1 MNSRKAMVF
10 LSRAKLMPFVLMGLA
25 ALLSVL
31 LISCSQ
37 AAQTVGG
44 ADERPFVAVIQMAEQ
59 PAFNAVR
66 DGLKDELTEAGYVDG
81 ETLRWEWRS
90 ARINPVTAAQIARK
104 YAAARPTVIVAIAP
118 ASAQA
123 IAAVVK
129 KTPVIFSAVSDPVGS
144 ALVENIAKPGQNI
157 SGVSDLSPI
166 RAHLALIKEILP
178 AAKTIGVIYDASA
191 KSAARLIE
199 SITAQAAEQGFTEV
213 KGVTVFASDEVS
225 EAASALVGSVD
236 ALYVPPDETV
246 MAALEAVVEAGKN
259 SGVPVFAGSVEAVAR
274 GAIAGFSFSYYDIGR
289 QTGAMVVKV
298 IKGSRP
304 GELPVEYAENLQL
317 HVNPTMATALGVILP
332 AAVTA
337 RADTVE
343 PI

>member
-1 MNSRKAMVF
+1 MFF
-10 LSRAKLMPFVLMGLA
+10 LSRAKRMPFALIGLA
-25 ALLSVL
+25 ALLSAL

-44 ADERPFVAVIQMAEQ
+44 TDERPFVAVVQTSEQ

-66 DGLKDELTEAGYVDG
+66 DGLKDELAEAGYREG

-123 IAAVVK
+123 IAAAVK

-144 ALVENIAKPGQNI
+144 ALVENTVKPGQNI
-157 SGVSDLSPI
+157 SGVSDFSPI
-166 RAHLALIKEILP
+166 GPHLALIKEVLP
-178 AAKTIGVIYDASA
+178 AAKTIGVIYDAGA
-191 KSAARLIE
+191 KSSTRLIE

-225 EAASALVGSVD
+225 EAASSLVGSVD
-236 ALYVPPDETV
+236 ALYVPPDETI
-246 MAALEAVVEAGKN
+246 MAALEAVVEVGVN
-259 SGVPVFAGSVEAVAR
+259 SGVPVFAGSAEAVAR

-298 IKGSRP
+298 IRGSRP
-304 GELPVEYAENLQL
+304 GELPVEHAENLQL
-317 HVNPTMATALGVILP
+317 HINPTMAAALGVTFP

-337 RADTVE
+337 RANTVE